1 MGGTGVPLR
10 EIALVILVAAT
21 FTYLATGLV
30 RSFLVRTGRVAE
42 IRLRDSHSQ
51 PTPQMGGV
59 AMFTGFAAAVFIAGQ
74 FPALTRGF
82 MPVTPE
88 MNAVLWAAL
97 AVVLVGV
104 IDDLVELS
112 AVVKLVGQLLAAGI
126 MSGLGLTWTL
136 LFIPLGDG
144 TTVLLDQIQGTLLTT
159 FFTVLLINAMN
170 FVDGLDGLAAGLGL
184 IAGAAILVFS
194 LTVLHDQGGA
204 VSAYPPAIIAAALVG
219 ICAGFLPHSFEPSR
233 IFMGDSGSM
242 LIGLLLAAA
251 STSAS
256 GKINMSLYGTVDM
269 VALAS
274 PFIVVA
280 AAVFIPVLDLVWA
293 VIRRLSQGRSPFSAD
308 KAHIHHRLLSLGHTH
323 RRTVLVLYLWV
334 SAVAFGAVSFSIVP
348 PVLATTITV
357 LALLFA
363 FGVTLIPLRQGKLGR
378 ANPGATVVTH
388 TDPS

>member
-1 MGGTGVPLR
+1 MR
-10 EIALVILVAAT
+10 ELALVILVAAT
-21 FTYLATGLV
+21 FTYLTTGVV

-51 PTPQMGGV
+51 PTPRMGGL
-59 AMFTGFAAAVFIAGQ
+59 AMFTGFGAAIFLAAQ
-74 FPALTRGF
+74 LPALTRGF

-88 MNAVLWAAL
+88 MSAVMWAAL
-97 AVVLVGV
+97 AIVLVGV
-104 IDDLVELS
+104 ADDYLELG
-112 AVVKLVGQLLAAGI
+112 ALIKLFGQLFAAAL

-136 LFIPLGDG
+136 LFIPFGGG
-144 TTVLLDQIQGTLLTT
+144 TTVVLDQIQSTLLTA
-159 FFTVLLINAMN
+159 FFTVLLINAIN

-184 IAGAAILVFS
+184 IAGGAILVFS

-204 VSAYPPAIIAAALVG
+204 VSAYPPAIISAALVG
-219 ICAGFLPHSFEPSR
+219 MCAGFLPHNFEPSR

-269 VALAS
+269 VALMS
-274 PFIVVA
+274 PILVVI

-348 PVLATTITV
+348 APVAVGLSIT
-357 LALLFA
+357 ALLVA
-363 FGVTLIPLRQGKLGR
+363 FGTTLIPLRQGKIGLR
-378 ANPGATVVTH
+378 SSDDCVLHDSASA
-388 TDPS
+388 

>member
-1 MGGTGVPLR
+1 MSGTGVPLR
-10 EIALVILVAAT
+10 ELALVILVAAT
-21 FTYLATGLV
+21 FTYLTTGVV

-51 PTPQMGGV
+51 PTPRMGGL
-59 AMFTGFAAAVFIAGQ
+59 AMFTGFGAAIFLAAQ
-74 FPALTRGF
+74 LPALTRGF

-88 MNAVLWAAL
+88 MSAVMWAAL
-97 AVVLVGV
+97 AIVLVGV
-104 IDDLVELS
+104 ADDYLELG
-112 AVVKLVGQLLAAGI
+112 ALIKLFGQLFAAAL

-136 LFIPLGDG
+136 LFIPFGGG
-144 TTVLLDQIQGTLLTT
+144 TTVVLDQIQSTLLTA
-159 FFTVLLINAMN
+159 FFTVLLINAIN

-184 IAGAAILVFS
+184 IAGSAILVFS

-204 VSAYPPAIIAAALVG
+204 VSAYPPAIISAALVG
-219 ICAGFLPHSFEPSR
+219 MCAGFLPHNFEPSR

-269 VALAS
+269 VALMS
-274 PFIVVA
+274 PILVVI

-348 PVLATTITV
+348 APVAVGLSIT
-357 LALLFA
+357 ALLVA
-363 FGVTLIPLRQGKLGR
+363 FGTTLIPLRQGKIGLR
-378 ANPGATVVTH
+378 SSDDCVLHDSASA
-388 TDPS
+388 

>member
-219 ICAGFLPHSFEPSR
+219 ICAGFLPHNFEPSR

-378 ANPGATVVTH
+378 AKPGATVVAH

>member
-219 ICAGFLPHSFEPSR
+219 ICAGFLPHNFEPSR

>member
-1 MGGTGVPLR
+1 MSGTGVPLR
-10 EIALVILVAAT
+10 ELALVILVAAT
-21 FTYLATGLV
+21 FTYLTTGVV

-51 PTPQMGGV
+51 PTPRMGGL
-59 AMFTGFAAAVFIAGQ
+59 AMFTGFGAAIFLAAQ
-74 FPALTRGF
+74 LPALTRGF
-82 MPVTPE
+82 RPVTPE
-88 MNAVLWAAL
+88 MSAVLWAAL
-97 AVVLVGV
+97 AIVLLG
-104 IDDLVELS
+104 IADDYLELG
-112 AVVKLVGQLLAAGI
+112 ALIKLFGQLFAAAL

-136 LFIPLGDG
+136 LFIPFGGG
-144 TTVLLDQIQGTLLTT
+144 TTVVLDQIQSTLLTA
-159 FFTVLLINAMN
+159 FFTVLLINAIN

-184 IAGAAILVFS
+184 IAGGAILVFS

-204 VSAYPPAIIAAALVG
+204 VSAYPPAIISAALVG
-219 ICAGFLPHSFEPSR
+219 MCAGFLPHNFEPSR

-256 GKINMSLYGTVDM
+256 GKINMSLYGTVDI
-269 VALAS
+269 VALLS
-274 PFIVVA
+274 PILVVI

-334 SAVAFGAVSFSIVP
+334 SAVAFGAVSFSMVP
-348 PVLATTITV
+348 APVAIGLSIM
-357 LALLFA
+357 ALLIA
-363 FGVTLIPLRQGKLGR
+363 FGATLIPLRQGKIGLR
-378 ANPGATVVTH
+378 SSDDCVLR
-388 TDPS
+388 DSPSA